1 MTRNII
7 FAAVAIVAFA
17 GLWLATRLLVRAISR
32 WLAAHQISGDVVV
45 VVRRVAYVLFVALAA
60 AVAFGIAFQS
70 PNVTL
75 AGIILATLVASLG
88 IQDLMKN
95 YVSGF
100 YILLERHIRPGDH
113 IRFDTVE
120 GVVSDIRLRVTLLQ
134 GDAGALVVVPNA
146 ELFNK
151 TVIVRRSPSGPSRK
165 GRRGQPLAGGPQQ
178 DPAEGVEPIAG

>member
-1 MTRNII
+1 
-7 FAAVAIVAFA
+7 
-17 GLWLATRLLVRAISR
+17 LLVRALTG

-60 AVAFGIAFQS
+60 AIAFGIAFQS

-113 IRFDTVE
+113 IRFEIVE

-134 GDAGALVVVPNA
+134 GEGDAVVVVPNA

-151 TVIVRRSPSGPSRK
+151 TVIVKRDGARSSRRRVKLG
-165 GRRGQPLAGGPQQ
+165 GGPQQ
-178 DPAEGVEPIAG
+178 DPAEGVEPVSS

>member
-1 MTRNII
+1 
-7 FAAVAIVAFA
+7 
-17 GLWLATRLLVRAISR
+17 VRVITG
-32 WLAAHQISGDVVV
+32 WLAAHHISGDMVV

-100 YILLERHIRPGDH
+100 YILLERHIRPGDQ
-113 IRFDTVE
+113 IRFEAVE

-134 GDAGALVVVPNA
+134 GEGDALVVVPNA

-151 TVIVRRSPSGPSRK
+151 TVIVRRHPVRS
-165 GRRGQPLAGGPQQ
+165 GRRRGKLGNGPEQ
-178 DPAEGVEPIAG
+178 DPAEGVEPVSS

>member
-1 MTRNII
+1 
-7 FAAVAIVAFA
+7 
-17 GLWLATRLLVRAISR
+17 VRVITG
-32 WLAAHQISGDVVV
+32 WLAAHHISGDMVV

-100 YILLERHIRPGDH
+100 YILLERHIRPGDQ
-113 IRFDTVE
+113 IRFEAVE

-134 GDAGALVVVPNA
+134 GEGDALVVVPNA

-151 TVIVRRSPSGPSRK
+151 TVIVRRHPVRSGRRRGKLGSGPE
-165 GRRGQPLAGGPQQ
+165 QNPT
-178 DPAEGVEPIAG
+178 EGVEPVSS

>member
-1 MTRNII
+1 MRVIT
-7 FAAVAIVAFA
+7 
-17 GLWLATRLLVRAISR
+17 G

-45 VVRRVAYVLFVALAA
+45 MVRRVAYVLFVALAA
-60 AVAFGIAFQS
+60 AIAFGIAFQS

-113 IRFDTVE
+113 IRFEIVA
-120 GVVSDIRLRVTLLQ
+120 GVVTDIRLRVTLLEGE
-134 GDAGALVVVPNA
+134 GDTLVVVPNA

-151 TVIVRRSPSGPSRK
+151 TVIVKRDPARA
-165 GRRGQPLAGGPQQ
+165 GRRRVKLGGRPEQ
-178 DPAEGVEPIAG
+178 DPAEGVEPVSS